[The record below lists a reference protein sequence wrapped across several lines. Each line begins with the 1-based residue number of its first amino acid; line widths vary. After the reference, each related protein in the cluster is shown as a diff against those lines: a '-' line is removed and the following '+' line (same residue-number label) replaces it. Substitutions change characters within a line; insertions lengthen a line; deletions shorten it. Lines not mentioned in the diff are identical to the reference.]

1 MVMAAGT
8 GNLERVSSALHS
20 EALAMLYAI
29 NIAIQM
35 GCNRVM
41 LETDSVQLKNA
52 VRTEEYD
59 MSTLGAV
66 FKDIKFQ
73 LHVGFS
79 GVSIVSCPRSCN
91 VVAHSLAAYGA
102 KLEAGISD
110 IWLGQFPDFVNDAV
124 AGDLSSPV
132 I

>member
-1 MVMAAGT
+1 MKT
-8 GNLERVSSALHS
+8 NF
-20 EALAMLYAI
+20 
-29 NIAIQM
+29 
-35 GCNRVM
+35 
-41 LETDSVQLKNA
+41 VQLKTA
-52 VRTEEYD
+52 VSNEDYD
-59 MSTLGAV
+59 LSALGAI

-102 KLEAGISD
+102 KLEAGISE